1 MRALRAALAVSAFAL
16 TTGCYHQVVNTG
28 LPASP
33 TVVQKSFHPTWIFGL
48 VKAQPI
54 DVRQQCPNGIAL
66 AGTRMTFLN
75 GLVGGLTL
83 GLFTPHEV
91 TITCASGSGADAA
104 AAFATTR
111 ALASD
116 LSAAEFD
123 AELASIMREV
133 AKSGASMVITFA
145 PADAGTSR

>member
-28 LPASP
+28 LPASS

-48 VKAQPI
+48 VQAQPI
-54 DVRQQCPNGIAL
+54 DVRQQCPSGIAL

-83 GLFTPHEV
+83 GIFTPHEV
-91 TITCASGSGADAA
+91 TITCASGSGADAY
-104 AAFATTR
+104 ATTR
-111 ALASD
+111 TVPAD
-116 LSAAEFD
+116 LTEAEFD
-123 AELASIMREV
+123 AALAAIMHE
-133 AKSGASMVITFA
+133 AATTGTSMVITFA
-145 PADAGTSR
+145 PAAAGTSR

>member
-1 MRALRAALAVSAFAL
+1 MRALRAALAVSAFTL

-28 LPASP
+28 LPASS

-54 DVRQQCPNGIAL
+54 DVRQQCPSGVAL
-66 AGTRMTFLN
+66 AGTRMSFLN

-91 TITCASGSGADAA
+91 TVTCARGAGADAPEG
-104 AAFATTR
+104 
-111 ALASD
+111 LASTRTLAAD
-116 LSAAEFD
+116 LAPTAIH
-123 AELASIMREV
+123 AELAAIRRDV
-133 AKSGASMVITFA
+133 AMTGTSTVITFA
-145 PADAGTSR
+145 PATAGTVR

>member
-16 TTGCYHQVVNTG
+16 TTGCFHQVVNTG
-28 LPASP
+28 LPPSS
-33 TVVQKSFHPTWIFGL
+33 TVVQKAFHPTWVFGL

-66 AGTRMTFLN
+66 AGTRMTFMN

-91 TITCASGSGADAA
+91 TITCAAGQGADAA
-104 AAFATTR
+104 PASTRTLATELT
-111 ALASD
+111 
-116 LSAAEFD
+116 AAEFD
-123 AELASIMREV
+123 AALALMVREV
-133 AKSGASMVITFA
+133 AQTGAPMVITFA
-145 PADAGTSR
+145 PASAGSLR

>member
-28 LPASP
+28 LPASS

-48 VKAQPI
+48 VQAQPI
-54 DVRQQCPNGIAL
+54 DVRQQCPSGIAL
-66 AGTRMTFLN
+66 AGTRRTFLN

-91 TITCASGSGADAA
+91 TITCARGSGADAA
-104 AAFATTR
+104 DGLATTR
-111 ALASD
+111 TLAAD
-116 LSAAEFD
+116 LAVAAFD
-123 AELASIMREV
+123 AELAAITREV
-133 AKSGASMVITFA
+133 ATTGTSMVITFA
-145 PADAGTSR
+145 PAAAGTLR